1 MMALVRGVI
10 AAAMRS
16 GSMLGPAGVGS
27 TGTTLAPSAV
37 TASQVAM

>member
-16 GSMLGPAGVGS
+16 GSMLGPSGVGS
-27 TGTTLAPSAV
+27 TGTTVAPIAV